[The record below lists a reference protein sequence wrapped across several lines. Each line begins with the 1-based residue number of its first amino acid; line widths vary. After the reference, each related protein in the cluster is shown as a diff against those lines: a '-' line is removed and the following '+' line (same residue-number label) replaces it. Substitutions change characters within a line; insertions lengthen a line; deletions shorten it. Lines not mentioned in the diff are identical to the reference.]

1 MPKCENGADAV
12 AGVGNVSPHAVE
24 NGFIFS
30 WTAPPRCPYAS
41 RSCRS
46 VENLSLAA
54 HFFTCGFHTD
64 FLEIRSPPRSH
75 SMPCDAQTLAD
86 VELFEHVSDE
96 DRVRLAEFID
106 IMQLV
111 AGETLFKAG
120 APGESLYVVRS
131 GEIELFIR
139 DTAGQKIALAIAGV
153 GEVFG
158 ELALLDRGPRTATA
172 IALTDCELLEL
183 DRDDLLLLFQ
193 KSPNAALRLLAAMSH
208 MTRKADELLR
218 TRVSRNVNEE
228 VEEKISPLQRIADW
242 ISWFSGSMTFL
253 VLNVLWFVIWIAI
266 NTWEFS
272 LPQFDPY
279 PFGLLT
285 MIVSLEAIFLSC
297 FVLISQNRQAEK
309 DRVRSDIEY
318 EINVKAELEIAHL
331 HEKTDRIYA
340 EMLEHFNRIEKRAAK
355 A

>member
-1 MPKCENGADAV
+1 
-12 AGVGNVSPHAVE
+12 
-24 NGFIFS
+24 
-30 WTAPPRCPYAS
+30 
-41 RSCRS
+41 
-46 VENLSLAA
+46 
-54 HFFTCGFHTD
+54 
-64 FLEIRSPPRSH
+64 
-75 SMPCDAQTLAD
+75 MPCDAQTLAD

-96 DRVRLAEFID
+96 DRARLAEFID
-106 IMQLV
+106 V
-111 AGETLFKAG
+111 AHLSAGDTLFKTG
-120 APGESLYVVRS
+120 EPGESLYVVRS

-139 DTAGQKIALAIAGV
+139 DTAGQKIALAIAGS

-172 IALTDCELLEL
+172 VALTDCELLEL
-183 DRDDLLLLFQ
+183 DRDDLLMLFQ
-193 KSPNAALRLLAAMSH
+193 KSPTAALRLLAAMSH

-228 VEEKISPLQRIADW
+228 VEEKISPLQRVADW
-242 ISWFSGSMTFL
+242 ISWFSGSMLFL
-253 VLNVLWFVIWIAI
+253 VLNAAWFVIWIAV
-266 NTWEFS
+266 NTLPIG

-309 DRVRSDIEY
+309 DRVRADIEY
-318 EINVKAELEIAHL
+318 EVNIKAELEIAHL

-340 EMLEHFNRIEKRAAK
+340 EMLENFVRLQK
-355 A
+355 ATAQR